1 VELSFSGNI
10 IYWRGPSPF
19 WFVPVPEAE
28 SEQIKSVAARVSYG
42 WGVIPVDAR
51 VGNTTWYT
59 ALFPKDGRYLVP
71 VKVVV
76 QRAEKLELGKSVE
89 VRLTIEL

>member
-1 VELSFSGNI
+1 VELSFNGEI

-28 SEQIKSVAARVSYG
+28 SEQIKLVAARVSYG
-42 WGVIPVDAR
+42 WGVFPVDAH
-51 VGNTTWYT
+51 VGKTTWYT
-59 ALFPKDGRYLVP
+59 ALFPKGGRYLVP

-76 QRAEKLELGKSVE
+76 QRAEKLEMGQRVE
-89 VRLTIEL
+89 IRLSIKL

>member
-1 VELSFSGNI
+1 MELSFSGNI

-71 VKVVV
+71 LKAVV
-76 QRAEKLELGKSVE
+76 QRAEKLDLGQSVE
-89 VRLTIEL
+89 VRLQINL

>member
-1 VELSFSGNI
+1 LELTFSGEI

-42 WGVIPVDAR
+42 WGVIPVNAH
-51 VGNTTWYT
+51 VGKTTWYT

-76 QRAEKLELGKSVE
+76 QRAEKLEMGQRVE
-89 VRLTIEL
+89 IRLSIKL